1 MGKAAKAHRAKVEKR
16 NRIIAQDKY
25 AMNKAIER
33 MFEAQKM
40 AMENNE
46 NLNVEL
52 NGQELG
58 FQVVEEVEVNEPQ
71 VEDQVS
77 ELQK

>member
-16 NRIIAQDKY
+16 NRKIAQDKY

-33 MFEAQKM
+33 MFEARKM
-40 AMENNE
+40 AMENQE
-46 NLNVEL
+46 NVNVEL
-52 NGQELG
+52 NGENLG
-58 FQVVEEVEVNEPQ
+58 FEVVEEIVVNEPQ

-77 ELQK
+77 ELEK

>member
-16 NRIIAQDKY
+16 NRKIAQEKY
-25 AMNKAIER
+25 AMKKAIER

-46 NLNVEL
+46 NVNVEL
-52 NGQELG
+52 NGQDLG
-58 FQVVEEVEVNEPQ
+58 FEVVDTIKINEPQ
-71 VEDQVS
+71 VEEQIS
-77 ELQK
+77 ELEK

>member
-16 NRIIAQDKY
+16 NRKIAQDKY

-33 MFEAQKM
+33 MFEARKM
-40 AMENNE
+40 AMENQE
-46 NLNVEL
+46 NVNVEL
-52 NGQELG
+52 NGENLG
-58 FQVVEEVEVNEPQ
+58 FEVVEEIVLNEPQ

-77 ELQK
+77 ELEK